1 MARLVTK
8 SARAPILMPSTATDM
23 IVVNT
28 IAAVRDAVARSR
40 ASGSTIG
47 FVPTMGA
54 LHTGHI
60 SLVERSKRDTDVTVM
75 SIFVNP
81 LQFGPNEDL
90 SSYPRPVEDDEAMA
104 REAGVD
110 ILFRPD
116 VREMYPS
123 GREVSVTAAAVAS
136 DWEGA
141 SRPGHFDGVL
151 TVVAK
156 LFNIV
161 QPDISVFG
169 RKDLQ
174 QAVLVSAMVHD
185 LDMPLTIIVA
195 PIVRE
200 HDGLALSSRNR
211 YLSESDRKAALSL
224 NQSLKEVRRAFARGE
239 RNTAALEAAGR
250 AVLDHEAGVKTDYF
264 AVVDGSTLSR
274 HETADR
280 SFAVIVAAR
289 VGSTRL
295 IDNMTLGGDDED

>member
-1 MARLVTK
+1 MKCGLAAT
-8 SARAPILMPSTATDM
+8 LMPSTATDM

-28 IAAVRDAVARSR
+28 IAAVREAVARFR
-40 ASGSTIG
+40 ASGATIA

-60 SLVERSKRDTDVTVM
+60 SLVERAKKEADITVM

-90 SSYPRPVEDDEAMA
+90 SRYPRPVENDESMA

-110 ILFRPD
+110 ILFRPE
-116 VREMYPS
+116 VTEMYP
-123 GREVSVTAAAVAS
+123 GERAISVTATALGS
-136 DWEGA
+136 DWEGS

-161 QPDISVFG
+161 QPDFAVFG

-174 QAVLVSAMVHD
+174 QAVLVRAMVHD
-185 LDMPLTIIVA
+185 LDMPLSIIVA

-200 HDGLALSSRNR
+200 NDGLALSSRNR
-211 YLSESDRKAALSL
+211 YLSESDRRAALALS
-224 NQSLKEVRRAFARGE
+224 QSLKEVRRAFTRGE

-250 AVLDHEAGVKTDYF
+250 AVLDHEAGAKTDYF
-264 AVVDGSTLSR
+264 AVVDGSTLTR
-274 HETADR
+274 REAADN
-280 SFAVIVAAR
+280 SFAAIVAAR

>member
-1 MARLVTK
+1 
-8 SARAPILMPSTATDM
+8 M
-23 IVVNT
+23 IVVNS
-28 IAAVRDAVARSR
+28 IAAVREAVARFR

-60 SLVERSKRDTDVTVM
+60 SLVERAKKEADVIVM

-90 SSYPRPVEDDEAMA
+90 SRYPRPVENDEAMA

-110 ILFRPD
+110 ILFRPE
-116 VREMYPS
+116 VKEMYP
-123 GREVSVTAAAVAS
+123 REREITVTAAAVAEA
-136 DWEGA
+136 WEGA

-161 QPDISVFG
+161 QPDVAIFG

-174 QAVLVSAMVHD
+174 QAVLVQSMVHD
-185 LDMPLTIIVA
+185 LDMPLTVIVA

-200 HDGLALSSRNR
+200 RDGLALSSRNR
-211 YLSESDRKAALSL
+211 YLNETERKAALSL
-224 NQSLKEVRRAFARGE
+224 NQALKEVRRAFARGE
-239 RNTAALEAAGR
+239 RNTTALENAGL
-250 AVLDHEAGVKTDYF
+250 AVLEHEPAVKTDYF
-264 AVVDGSTLSR
+264 AIVTGPTLMR
-274 HETADR
+274 EKTATAD
-280 SFAVIVAAR
+280 SSAIVAAR

-295 IDNMTLGGDDED
+295 IDNMIMGGDDEN

>member
-1 MARLVTK
+1 
-8 SARAPILMPSTATDM
+8 M

-28 IAAVRDAVARSR
+28 IAAVREAVARFR
-40 ASGSTIG
+40 ASGSTIA

-60 SLVERSKRDTDVTVM
+60 SLVERAKREADVTVM

-90 SSYPRPVEDDEAMA
+90 SRYPRPVENDEAMA

-110 ILFRPD
+110 ILFRPE
-116 VREMYPS
+116 VKEMYPHE
-123 GREVSVTAAAVAS
+123 REITVTAAAVAA

-174 QAVLVSAMVHD
+174 QAVLVKAMVYD
-185 LDMPLTIIVA
+185 LDMPLRIIVA
-195 PIVRE
+195 PIIRE

-211 YLSESDRKAALSL
+211 YLSESDRKAALAL

-274 HETADR
+274 HETADK
-280 SFAVIVAAR
+280 SFAAIVAAR

-295 IDNMTLGGDDED
+295 IDNITLGGDDED

>member
-123 GREVSVTAAAVAS
+123 EREVSVTAAAVAS

-224 NQSLKEVRRAFARGE
+224 SQSLKEVRRAFAGGE
-239 RNTAALEAAGR
+239 RNTAGLEAAGR

>member
-1 MARLVTK
+1 
-8 SARAPILMPSTATDM
+8 MPSTATEM

-28 IAAVRDAVARSR
+28 IAAVREAVARFR
-40 ASGSTIG
+40 ASGSTVA

-54 LHTGHI
+54 LHAGHI
-60 SLVERSKRDTDVTVM
+60 SLVERAKREADMTVM

-90 SSYPRPVEDDEAMA
+90 SRYPRPIENDEAMA
-104 REAGVD
+104 RDAGVD

-116 VREMYPS
+116 VKEMYPS
-123 GREVSVTAAAVAS
+123 QREITVTAAAVAS
-136 DWEGA
+136 DWEGS

-161 QPDISVFG
+161 QPDIAVFG

-174 QAVLVSAMVHD
+174 QAVLVQAMVHD
-185 LDMPLTIIVA
+185 LDMPLAIVVA
-195 PIVRE
+195 PIIRE

-224 NQSLKEVRRAFARGE
+224 NQSLKEVRRAFAGGE
-239 RNTAALEAAGR
+239 RNTAALEAAGS
-250 AVLDHEAGVKTDYF
+250 AVLDHEPGVKTDYF
-264 AVVDGSTLSR
+264 AVVDGTTLSR
-274 HETADR
+274 HHSAEK
-280 SFAVIVAAR
+280 SFAAIVAAR
-289 VGSTRL
+289 VGATRL